1 MALSK
6 ITNASVADTAVHG
19 RRNHIINGSQQIWQ
33 RATSVSAIA
42 AGAYQAVDRWRY
54 WAGVQAMSTT
64 RTAVTAG
71 DATVGQFDYFNKMV
85 VTGGSGASGDYACI
99 STHIEGLNALNGQ
112 TVTVS
117 FYGKAS
123 AALKVA
129 VEITQQ
135 FGTSGSARVYV
146 TPKSV
151 TLGTGWGRHEVTFDV
166 PSISGKTVGS
176 GSNTEVVLWFSGGAS
191 FASRTDNIGYQTGT
205 FDITGLQLEVGD
217 TATPFEH
224 RSYGDELQLC
234 RRYFWAM
241 VAKGEATGGAGNTN
255 QKVMGSGYY
264 LSTNQV
270 ELPLIFPV
278 EMRTAPTL
286 SSSSGTNHF
295 FIEAAGG
302 NDGFDGWSQ
311 FASKKQSALLY
322 RSNVIVSGT
331 GGQSGRIIAA
341 SSSAY
346 VYWSAEL

>member
-33 RATSVSAIA
+33 RATSVSAIT

-129 VEITQQ
+129 VEITQL

-217 TATPFEH
+217 TASPFEH
-224 RSYGDELQLC
+224 RSFGEELALC
-234 RRYFWAM
+234 QRYFQTY
-241 VAKGEATGGAGNTN
+241 EH
-255 QKVMGSGYY
+255 
-264 LSTNQV
+264 
-270 ELPLIFPV
+270 LPLRGV
-278 EMRTAPTL
+278 TYSNNYVQRCATSLVAEMRTSPTCTFT
-286 SSSSGTNHF
+286 SIGSTGHANFYDAS
-295 FIEAAGG
+295 
-302 NDGFDGWSQ
+302 
-311 FASKKQSALLY
+311 ASKALTTLNNSWFTPQSAEFDFATTGSNWPSAGRAVCLY
-322 RSNVIVSGT
+322 NSD
-331 GGQSGRIIAA
+331 
-341 SSSAY
+341 
-346 VYWSAEL
+346 VYRTRFDFTAEL